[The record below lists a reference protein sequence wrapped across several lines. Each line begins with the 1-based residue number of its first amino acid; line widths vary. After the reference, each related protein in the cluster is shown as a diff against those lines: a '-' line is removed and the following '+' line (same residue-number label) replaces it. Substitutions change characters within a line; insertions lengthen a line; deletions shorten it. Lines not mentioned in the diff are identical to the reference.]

1 MEAGAP
7 VGGGDSGTESA
18 TPRSLLDDA
27 GDLLVDIRTWADA
40 ELAYQK
46 TRASFVGNSL
56 KRMVAFG
63 IAGALLG
70 LFALGGLTVGLII
83 ALTPLVTAWGA
94 TAIVVGALLVAALV
108 AAKMAARALREMIA
122 AVREVDGEP

>member
-7 VGGGDSGTESA
+7 VGGSDSGTDSA
-18 TPRSLLDDA
+18 PPRSLLDDA

-46 TRASFVGNSL
+46 TRASFVGSTL

-94 TAIVVGALLVAALV
+94 TAIVVGALLVAAFV
-108 AAKMAARALREMIA
+108 AVNMASKALRELTA
-122 AVREVDGEP
+122 AVRENDGKP